1 MTIKYLVIPGGGP
14 KGFLSVGAL
23 EELHDNNIWNINDI
37 ESIYATSIGAY
48 ISVMIAMKFTWKDI
62 REYMILRPWHECYAI
77 NPDRIFNAFQQNGLY
92 DIESVNTFFKP
103 FFNTRDISINVT
115 MEELYDITGVELH
128 FFTIELGSF
137 RAIDVNYKS
146 FPDLP
151 ICKAVLMS
159 CAIPMLFTPAL
170 YDGKCYVDGGIIT
183 NYPLKY
189 CVENVE
195 NPDEI
200 LGIHYIFC
208 ENEDDVEITED
219 TNILEFMTLFVSKLL
234 ASAAEDNKYNITV
247 KHEVFFDNIKSIN
260 MDSVNKMVHEQSY
273 REELIQI
280 GICAAKKFMEDHKS
294 IVDDEETIVPDDENT
309 IVESIEDRESFV
321 DTVES

>member
-1 MTIKYLVIPGGGP
+1 MT
-14 KGFLSVGAL
+14 
-23 EELHDNNIWNINDI
+23 
-37 ESIYATSIGAY
+37 
-48 ISVMIAMKFTWKDI
+48 
-62 REYMILRPWHECYAI
+62 
-77 NPDRIFNAFQQNGLY
+77 
-92 DIESVNTFFKP
+92 
-103 FFNTRDISINVT
+103 
-115 MEELYDITGVELH
+115 
-128 FFTIELGSF
+128 
-137 RAIDVNYKS
+137 DVNYTS

-234 ASAAEDNKYNITV
+234 SSAAEDNKYNISV
-247 KHEVFFDNIKSIN
+247 KYEVFFNLNN
-260 MDSVNKMVHEQSY
+260 MTMESVNKTIHEQSY
-273 REELIQI
+273 REELIQS

-309 IVESIEDRESFV
+309 IVESIEDQESFV
-321 DTVES
+321 DTIES